1 MRCYLIRHGI
11 TEWNAT
17 NRIQGHSDIPLSD
30 TGHEQARRVG
40 GYFARRPLAA
50 LYTSHLARSRQT
62 AEAIAAQTGLPL
74 TVEQHWAEIHLGE
87 WEGLTP
93 DEVNERYDGAYHLW
107 RTEPSRVTIPRGEPV
122 GKFRERVRVMA
133 ADILARHADGDV
145 AIVCHG
151 GVIAA
156 LLADWLEA
164 DYDLLLRRLVLD
176 NGGLSAID
184 RRSRPPHVLWINGI
198 HHLASEDGHGPADQ
212 RPLMA

>member
-30 TGHEQARRVG
+30 AGREQARRVG
-40 GYFARRPLAA
+40 GYFAGRPLAA
-50 LYTSHLARSRQT
+50 IYTSHLVRSRQT
-62 AEAIAAQTGLPL
+62 AEAIAEQTGLAL
-74 TVEQHWAEIHLGE
+74 TIEEHLAEIHLGA

-93 DEVNERYDGAYHLW
+93 DEVDARYDGAYHLW

-122 GKFRERVRVMA
+122 EQFRERVRAMA
-133 ADILARHADGDV
+133 ADILARHAEGDV

-156 LLADWLEA
+156 LLADWMQAE
-164 DYDLLLRRLVLD
+164 YDQVLRKMALD
-176 NGGLSAID
+176 NGGISAID
-184 RRSRPPHVLWINGI
+184 CQALPPSI
-198 HHLASEDGHGPADQ
+198 LAK
-212 RPLMA
+212 L